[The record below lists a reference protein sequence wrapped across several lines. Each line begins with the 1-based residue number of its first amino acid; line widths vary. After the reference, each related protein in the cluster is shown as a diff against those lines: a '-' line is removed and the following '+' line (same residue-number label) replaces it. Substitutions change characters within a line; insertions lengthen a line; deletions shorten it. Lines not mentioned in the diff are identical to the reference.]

1 MSNRPS
7 KICSTAGQ
15 ECVNTQ
21 MEGVL
26 LKLQGHTKP
35 GGDVNNAANVA
46 AQAVKNIQNK
56 SISNWAGS
64 SEASVL
70 KNYYDEENSKLQNIA
85 TTQSTL
91 TANSVDRARKAQITS
106 RQFKVFGNPTNCAK
120 NVCANTK
127 AQKNQI
133 QNGLKVYTKT
143 WAEKYKNISDKIES
157 NATEQHKDYYRE
169 IMTLVAQY
177 KSQEAAADRLQNLL
191 NTKKNE
197 QTDLN
202 TELQH
207 LLTKSPTNDRK
218 ALYETK
224 EIDYLH
230 SFRKFLLFLY
240 YIIFVIYLIFG
251 DYFTDKKYRNW
262 KTWILITLYI
272 TLPFF
277 MYIITNSVIY
287 LYRQI
292 IYIKDNKLP
301 KNVYTDL

>member
-1 MSNRPS
+1 MGNNKKSACGTATTACAKTSLEPIILQLEGKTGDGSNL
-7 KICSTAGQ
+7 
-15 ECVNTQ
+15 NT
-21 MEGVL
+21 
-26 LKLQGHTKP
+26 
-35 GGDVNNAANVA
+35 AANVA

-64 SEASVL
+64 SELSVL
-70 KNYYDEENSKLQNIA
+70 KNYYDEENSKLRRIA
-85 TTQSTL
+85 TTQSNL

-120 NVCANTK
+120 NSCANTE
-127 AQKNQI
+127 AQKTQI
-133 QNGLKVYTKT
+133 QDGLKVYTKT
-143 WAEKYKNISDKIES
+143 WAEKYKIISETIES

-272 TLPFF
+272 TLPFYV
-277 MYIITNSVIY
+277 YIITNSIIY

>member
-1 MSNRPS
+1 MTNTPTKECGNATTLCAGTTLEATISQIS
-7 KICSTAGQ
+7 GATADGST
-15 ECVNTQ
+15 
-21 MEGVL
+21 L
-26 LKLQGHTKP
+26 H
-35 GGDVNNAANVA
+35 NASNVA

-56 SISNWAGS
+56 SIGNWAGS
-64 SEASVL
+64 SEATFL
-70 KNYYDEENSKLQNIA
+70 KDYYTDENDKLRKQA
-85 TTQSTL
+85 TEQSEL
-91 TANSVDRARKAQITS
+91 TSNSVSNARKAQIAS
-106 RQFKVFGNPTNCAK
+106 RQFSVFGNPDNCTK
-120 NVCANTK
+120 NICAST
-127 AQKNQI
+127 ATQKQII
-133 QNGLKVYTKT
+133 QNRLKVYTDT
-143 WAEKYKNISDKIES
+143 WTEKYKNISESIES
-157 NATEQHKDYYRE
+157 NAIEQHKDYYRE
-169 IMTLVAQY
+169 INTLVAQY

-191 NTKKNE
+191 NTKKTE
-197 QTDLN
+197 ETSLN
-202 TELQH
+202 TALEK
-207 LLTKSPTNDRK
+207 LLTRSPTNERK

-224 EIDYLH
+224 EIDNLH
-230 SFRKFLLFLY
+230 SFRKLMLFVY